1 MVSLLRKF
9 NTDTTFLKSVS
20 CVEDWDS
27 ILELHK
33 GHSFPFPDFKNMLD
47 VLVVEDNGKLV
58 AWGYTKKFVEI
69 VFVPAISSTKITKV
83 KSLKLLSEKSSE
95 LTKARGI
102 DMVHS
107 FVVDDDFA
115 KLLVERFNYGV
126 CTGTPLFLDLDDNG

>member
-1 MVSLLRKF
+1 MEVRPAK
-9 NTDTTFLKSVS
+9 K
-20 CVEDWDS
+20 EDWDS
-27 ILELHK
+27 LLELCK

-47 VLVVEDNGKLV
+47 VLVVEDKGKIV
-58 AWGYTKKFVEI
+58 AWGYTKKYVEI
-69 VFVPAISSTKITKV
+69 VFVPDKNSSKVTKV

-107 FVVDDDFA
+107 YVRDEKFA

-126 CTGTPLFLDLDDNG
+126 CTGTPLFLDLEDNG

>member
-1 MVSLLRKF
+1 MIVRPANK
-9 NTDTTFLKSVS
+9 
-20 CVEDWDS
+20 EDWDS

-47 VLVVEDNGKLV
+47 VLLVEDNGKLV

-115 KLLVERFNYGV
+115 
-126 CTGTPLFLDLDDNG
+126 

>member
-1 MVSLLRKF
+1 MEVRPAK
-9 NTDTTFLKSVS
+9 K
-20 CVEDWDS
+20 EDWPH
-27 ILELHK
+27 LVELLK
-33 GHSFPFPDFKNMLD
+33 GHSFPLPDFKNMLD
-47 VLVVEDNGKLV
+47 VLVVEDNGEVV

-69 VFVPAISSTKITKV
+69 VFVPALSKSKITKV
-83 KSLKLLSEKSSE
+83 KSLKLLSEKSTE

-126 CTGTPLFLDLDDNG
+126 CTGTPLFLDLDEHG

>member
-1 MVSLLRKF
+1 MIVRPANK
-9 NTDTTFLKSVS
+9 
-20 CVEDWDS
+20 EDWDS